1 MVVSSEKFYLSWP
14 LNSEVEFMKQKMEPV
29 FRVVY
34 TFVCFFFFYP
44 IVIFPFKDH
53 INFIL
58 NRNFLFLPIC
68 GLLFFLFILCPCVN
82 LICQT

>member
-34 TFVCFFFFYP
+34 TFVCFFFLLSYCH
-44 IVIFPFKDH
+44 FPF
-53 INFIL
+53 
-58 NRNFLFLPIC
+58 
-68 GLLFFLFILCPCVN
+68 
-82 LICQT
+82 